1 MTTDPCASTED
12 RAPRD
17 RRRQGALWGVLLMLG
32 SSYADLLLGLVQS
45 IYVMN
50 RIGPTGRGLMR
61 LADMFNKYLSNA
73 HLGALHG
80 LSKQLPLAL
89 GRREEERAQG
99 LEDVGMTTVLGLGLL
114 GSLAMLTWALTGP
127 GMALPTR
134 QVLAIG
140 AGLVWCGHAFN
151 VYRIVLRAWGTYS
164 VLALASLV
172 TTLSEFALVI
182 AGAHFWGVQGAM
194 LGWLGANLTQLLY
207 LHFASR
213 LRIHPRWDW
222 GMLLYMIRAGLPLA
236 SVVFADVL
244 LLTVD
249 GVVVVK
255 YLSAYNLGLYSLA
268 MQISGYVKKIPE
280 AAGFV
285 LMPRIWEK
293 YAAEDSQAAPLRDQ
307 VLSPTLAA
315 ATVMPVISGLL
326 WIMTPNLIAAVVP
339 KFSPGAYAAQV
350 LCMGGAFLALPLAAN
365 GLLIAMN
372 REFLVALT
380 KLVGAAVIGAGATWT
395 VTHGGSLAQVAMF
408 AVVGYAL
415 SSGLALSA
423 ALGHYYPAPW
433 CLLRELAL
441 CHLPFFWAIGAIEGA
456 GVLAALVLGGDQRS
470 WLEVGL
476 RGGVF
481 LVLCAP
487 ILWYGNHRTGVLSR
501 LRLLLREKIRK
512 AEEEPEV

>member
-1 MTTDPCASTED
+1 MPADTPSSAENRS
-12 RAPRD
+12 PRD

-89 GRREEERAQG
+89 GRHDEARAQE
-99 LEDVGMTTVLGLGLL
+99 LEDVGMTTVLGLGFL
-114 GSLAMLTWALTGP
+114 GSLAMLIWALWGP
-127 GMALPTR
+127 AMALPTR
-134 QVLAIG
+134 QVLAVG
-140 AGLVWCGHAFN
+140 AGLVWCGHAFS

-182 AGAHFWGVQGAM
+182 GGARFWGVQGAM

-207 LHFASR
+207 LHFAAK

-222 GMLLYMIRAGLPLA
+222 AMLRYMICAGLPLA

-244 LLTVD
+244 LLTID
-249 GVVVVK
+249 GVIVIK

-293 YAAEDSQAAPLRDQ
+293 YAAEDSQTGPLRDQ

-326 WIMTPNLIAAVVP
+326 FILTPNLIAAVVP
-339 KFSPGAYAAQV
+339 KFTPGAYAAQV

-372 REFLVALT
+372 RDLLVSLT
-380 KLVGAAVIGAGATWT
+380 KLAGAAVIAAGAAWT
-395 VTHGGSLAQVAMF
+395 LGHHGSLAQVAMF
-408 AVVGYAL
+408 AVAGYAV
-415 SSGLALSA
+415 SSVLTLSA
-423 ALGHYYPAPW
+423 ALGHYYPEPW
-433 CLLRELAL
+433 CLIRELAL
-441 CHLPFFWAIGAIEGA
+441 CHFPFIWAIGAIKGA
-456 GVLAALVLGGDQRS
+456 GLLTAMLLGPDRHSWPEVIVRMFLFLA
-470 WLEVGL
+470 
-476 RGGVF
+476 
-481 LVLCAP
+481 LCAP
-487 ILWYGNHRTGVLSR
+487 TIWYGNHRTRVLSR
-501 LRLLLREKIRK
+501 LRLLLREKIRGGGT
-512 AEEEPEV
+512 EQRM